1 MFDPRAHRD
10 HAADAFRTHDGRQPW
25 PIAIAASDHQ
35 QIVLIDGEASSAITT
50 SPAAGAPTSGMSTAL
65 TTSAGLPNAS
75 IWIACM
81 ALLSTDAIIVAIARY
96 VLHLYPATQSDQGR
110 RRTDGLGCN

>member
-50 SPAAGAPTSGMSTAL
+50 SPAAGAPTSGISTAL

-75 IWIACM
+75 IWIAFM
-81 ALLSTDAIIVAIARY
+81 IATPPPMRRDRARIAANRLSSRS
-96 VLHLYPATQSDQGR
+96 PG
-110 RRTDGLGCN
+110 